1 MGFYGNVVNKKNAQY
16 VFDKIYS
23 NRVSMDAA
31 IDEEKETDNVYIGRY
46 VLVSYEYGNDKTYQE
61 NYDIDFEKYGNVR
74 GYDSTVWQ
82 KTYVNGIVE
91 YVMIEELN
99 ISMPTFIIVP
109 EAPSTDP
116 TAPYF
121 DWYGSNIYN
130 FHTSPNWGMQVRPIA
145 EGEKSDAEIVSG
157 EKTYDGAIYFNKAGF
172 DREKTNY
179 TKEKDEIKLTPTGI
193 SGKLYNGEPA
203 ADIQEL
209 SIILPSL
216 GNAISDIWDTVYGAG
231 DPDRNLD
238 IQWGSTK
245 GIRLTKNEDGYTYDD
260 SKESAINT
268 LAGCINTAHDL
279 MGMIIV
285 DDVDT
290 VDKASIENIYYG
302 NLDGTGNKFFIKYP
316 YYDYEVLDQAGYEAL
331 LENAITPKDL
341 VEFSTTGPYYIKTN
355 EGFQKDQTG
364 IYKKGTLYY
373 KIQETP
379 IELDGSYEPLKYY
392 YLDVATSNYLLDD
405 SEEPNKSIY
414 YDIEF
419 EPKVYGNIYFYNPTP
434 HTQID
439 TDTYTGLFYVD
450 GEGTLYKIDG
460 ENDPAF
466 DATGKYFIGKNYTF
480 TQEYDTNGRPI
491 TIYNFGETIDVQ
503 MIQFEKNRYYYREQ
517 VGLDKYNYIY
527 LSDVNKVD
535 STKIYGELT
544 LTLKDKEFYKP
555 NTYCYKNG
563 EDYILGTEKKMQD
576 KDYFILSGIDKID
589 LEFYEPGIY
598 YYNDDALGIDKIDYN
613 PTMTTDRSYFEK
625 NFAYVYNDERDILDR
640 GAQWNS
646 NVLIIPENITLA
658 SRTERWGWKELT
670 DFGDKLNTI
679 NGLIVYINNLLKID
693 DIYTRDNKTV
703 QGCINLMND
712 MINTFS
718 TLLPGELMMVDEY
731 GRIVSAPITITP
743 DRTEKYIDIQIN
755 KDSKDHGI
763 NINYTALLQKIEELE
778 SRVKA
783 LEG

>member
-1 MGFYGNVVNKKNAQY
+1 MGFYGNVINKSEMQY
-16 VFDKIYS
+16 VFDKIYK
-23 NRVSMDAA
+23 NRSEMEAA
-31 IDEEKETDNVYIGRY
+31 ILEGDGVYIGRY
-46 VLVSYEYGNDKTYQE
+46 VLVSYEYHNEDFNDYEE
-61 NYDIDFEKYGNVR
+61 NYRIDYEKYKNAR

-82 KTYVNGIVE
+82 KTFINEKEE
-91 YVMIEELN
+91 YVKIDDLN
-99 ISMPTFIIVP
+99 AAMPTFIVVP
-109 EAPSTDP
+109 EAPTEEP
-116 TAPYF
+116 IAPYL
-121 DWYGSNIYN
+121 DWQGTNVYN
-130 FHTSPNWGMQVRPIA
+130 LHIQSQPSIKIKKAA
-145 EGEKSDAEIVSG
+145 EEESDIKIGEDNV
-157 EKTYDGAIYFNKAGF
+157 AIYFNKAGF
-172 DREKTNY
+172 DKEKTNY
-179 TKEKDEIKLTPTGI
+179 VEKDDTINLSLTGFSENNKYGET
-193 SGKLYNGEPA
+193 GEPA
-203 ADIQEL
+203 PDIQEL

-216 GNAISDIWDTVYGAG
+216 GNAISDIWDVVYGAG

-260 SKESAINT
+260 SEESVINT

-302 NLDGTGNKFFIKYP
+302 NLDGTGDKFFIKYP
-316 YYDYEVLDQAGYEAL
+316 YYDYKVLDQAGYEEL
-331 LENAITPKDL
+331 LENAIIPKDL

-373 KIQETP
+373 KIEETP

-392 YLDVATSNYLLDD
+392 YLDAATSNYLLDD

-419 EPKVYGNIYFYNPTP
+419 EPKVYNNVYFYNPTP

-517 VGLDKYNYIY
+517 VGLNKYNYIY
-527 LSDVNKVD
+527 LSDVNEVD
-535 STKIYGELT
+535 DTKIYGELT

-555 NTYCYKNG
+555 NTYYYKNG

-576 KDYFILSGIDKID
+576 KDYFILSGIDKITI
-589 LEFYEPGIY
+589 EFYEPGVY
-598 YYNDDALGIDKIDYN
+598 YYNDQSLGIDKIDYN
-613 PTMTTDRSYFEK
+613 PTMTEGRAYFEK
-625 NFAYVYNDERDILDR
+625 NFAYVYNDERGILDR

-646 NVLIIPENITLA
+646 NVLTIPENITLA

-763 NINYTALLQKIEELE
+763 NIDYTALLQKIEELE
-778 SRVKA
+778 ARVKA